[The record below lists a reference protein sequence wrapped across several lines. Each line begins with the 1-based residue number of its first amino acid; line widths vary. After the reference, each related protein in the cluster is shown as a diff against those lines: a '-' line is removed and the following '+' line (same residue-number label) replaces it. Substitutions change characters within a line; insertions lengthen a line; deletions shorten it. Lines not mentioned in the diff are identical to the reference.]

1 LKKQGKDFSS
11 LLIVLV
17 PFVIDF
23 SSTDNALASSQEINK
38 SIPMLRYLSLLGV
51 LLISYAPSVL
61 ACEGCKEPSNVA
73 GDAGVGGISASFSW
87 SVVFMLGMLAF
98 LLTGMLF
105 MIVRSC
111 KQLAERQNQVSNAS
125 RFASSS
131 PGRANQDASSAGFGV
146 GGYATV
152 PAVQS

>member
-1 LKKQGKDFSS
+1 MNS
-11 LLIVLV
+11 LTRTL
-17 PFVIDF
+17 P
-23 SSTDNALASSQEINK
+23 DNALASSLEINK
-38 SIPMLRYLSLLGV
+38 STPMLRFLSVLGALLM
-51 LLISYAPSVL
+51 SHAPSVL

-111 KQLAERQNQVSNAS
+111 KQLADRQNQVSNAS
-125 RFASSS
+125 RLASSS
-131 PGRANQDASSAGFGV
+131 PGRANQDAPSAGFGI
-146 GGYATV
+146 GGYPASI